1 MKSDDLIK
9 KIEEIFP
16 GKKPRE
22 SILVDL
28 NNICTSLEISGKPIT
43 VRNVRDVWGQGS
55 FSTITKYLKLRKVLH
70 AEKAKKFY
78 RDFLDSDSLKEKFAY
93 EREKKKDFNLS
104 SEEAMKLY
112 FSDEKDDETFLNYG
126 FEE

>member
-16 GKKPRE
+16 RKKPRE

-104 SEEAMKLY
+104 AEEAMKLY
-112 FSDEKDDETFLNYG
+112 FSDEKDDETFLNCG

>member
-16 GKKPRE
+16 RKKPRE